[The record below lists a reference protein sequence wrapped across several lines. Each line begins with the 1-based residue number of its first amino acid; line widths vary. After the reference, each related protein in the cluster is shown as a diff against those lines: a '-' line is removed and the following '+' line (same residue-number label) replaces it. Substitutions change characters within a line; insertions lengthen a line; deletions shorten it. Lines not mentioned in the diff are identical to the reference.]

1 MNIEN
6 RLYQLISD
14 VIKEKYEIDP
24 DTFSVVVEIPKD
36 TKNGDFSTNVAMRL
50 TKLLKRKPQDIAQEI
65 VEELLKAD
73 FIDKVEIAGPGFI
86 NFFVKK
92 TSLAAIINTVVK
104 AGDDYG
110 SNNAGNG
117 VRLLE
122 EYVSANPTGPLHCGH
137 ARGAVWGD
145 SCVRIMRKSGFDAV
159 REYYINDAGAQI
171 MNLGKSV
178 YARIR
183 EIFGLDFTL
192 REDG

>member
-65 VEELLKAD
+65 VEELSKAD

-122 EYVSANPTGPLHCGH
+122 EYVSANPTGPLHCVMPEVLYGVI
-137 ARGAVWGD
+137 AAFV
-145 SCVRIMRKSGFDAV
+145 
-159 REYYINDAGAQI
+159 
-171 MNLGKSV
+171 L
-178 YARIR
+178 
-183 EIFGLDFTL
+183 
-192 REDG
+192 